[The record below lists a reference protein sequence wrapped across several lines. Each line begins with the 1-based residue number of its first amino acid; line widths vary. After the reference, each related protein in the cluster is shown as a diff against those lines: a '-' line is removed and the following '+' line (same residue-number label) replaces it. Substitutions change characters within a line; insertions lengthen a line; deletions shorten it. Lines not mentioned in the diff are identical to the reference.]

1 MDPHAA
7 AISQGEKTRGVL
19 LLFPHRQG
27 QHMGFLLGAAP
38 ADGG

>member
-7 AISQGEKTRGVL
+7 AVSQEAKRGVL